1 MQVTR
6 QRRTAQAGRPNRR
19 RSRIIAIGTA
29 AIVVSGAGVAYGA
42 TTQFGNRQVG
52 TQYKDGLQVSDDQV
66 LAPLGARLATKFGK
80 FMASTPSAD
89 GRYLAA
95 TSTDKNVVLQ
105 VFDLQTY
112 RLIYT
117 VGSATFVNQKLA
129 DGSVGQGGPTWSP
142 DGKFLWLPQAKGLT
156 RFPVNADGTLGAPT
170 TVKLATVGSAAPLPG
185 KSVYSPDGKTLYVP
199 VNGQNTVVALD
210 PVTGTVQRTWKVG
223 IAPRELAFVGHRLY
237 VSNEGGRQAKPGET
251 TINSYGT
258 QVPADPYLG
267 TSTTGSISV
276 IDVSTPSAAVGSIAV
291 GLHPTALYS
300 KGKALFVA
308 NTNSDTVSVVNTAT
322 NKVVQTIATQPW
334 PVLRRRLPADRCRS
348 DERRPPARHPGSGQ
362 RSCGLPLLGH
372 PARAS

>member
-1 MQVTR
+1 M
-6 QRRTAQAGRPNRR
+6 
-19 RSRIIAIGTA
+19 
-29 AIVVSGAGVAYGA
+29 
-42 TTQFGNRQVG
+42 
-52 TQYKDGLQVSDDQV
+52 
-66 LAPLGARLATKFGK
+66 
-80 FMASTPSAD
+80 
-89 GRYLAA
+89 
-95 TSTDKNVVLQ
+95 
-105 VFDLQTY
+105 
-112 RLIYT
+112 
-117 VGSATFVNQKLA
+117 
-129 DGSVGQGGPTWSP
+129 
-142 DGKFLWLPQAKGLT
+142 T

-210 PVTGTVQRTWKVG
+210 AATGTVQRTWKVG
-223 IAPRELAFVGHRLY
+223 IARELAFVGDRLY

-276 IDVSTPSAAVGSIAV
+276 IDVSTPTAAVGSIAV

-334 PVLRRRLPADRCRS
+334 PSSDVGYQPTGVALTNDGHLLVTLARANAVAVYRYSGTPQEPVSFLGLLPTDYYPKTSRYGGAPATKSLSPTPGASTPADRS
-348 DERRPPARHPGSGQ
+348 
-362 RSCGLPLLGH
+362 
-372 PARAS
+372 